1 MPFGLRE
8 TVRPAPNRHDA
19 VVRRVLSYLD
29 ENFTR
34 PVHLNDCARQVAL
47 NPVYLSTL
55 FSRTVGVGFK
65 QYVIALRIEKARE
78 LLTDCTRRV
87 SEVAYAVGYNCPNR
101 FFQAFRKAT
110 GVSPS
115 EWRVSAQASEETT
128 RKLKFR
134 EGETDPH
141 RRH

>member
-1 MPFGLRE
+1 MPNAMAAE
-8 TVRPAPNRHDA
+8 QTAAPNRHNA

-29 ENFTR
+29 ENFTG
-34 PVHLNDCARQVAL
+34 PVHLNDCAKQVAL

-55 FSRTVGVGFK
+55 FSRAVGVGFK

-87 SEVAYAVGYNCPNR
+87 SEVAYAVGYTCPNR

-115 EWRVSAQASEETT
+115 EWRVSSQASEETT

-134 EGETDPH
+134 EGETDQR